1 MAEFIV
7 KDGLLVSYTG
17 DDVRVVVPDG
27 VKIIEQYAF
36 LRCEATE
43 IVLPEGLEN
52 IRMNAF
58 RECRN
63 LLSITIPTTVK
74 RIGAWAF
81 CYCEKL
87 KTVLIPKNVRAL
99 ENYTFLDC
107 KALDYVVLG
116 SKEPYK
122 IGTEVITGRSP
133 WIIAWPQAFD
143 SLDKLGLKDNCG
155 SIVYNKRW
163 LMQYL
168 FNEYGDGA
176 YYKVYNYLLN
186 LGFTPKIMLLY
197 MGNETLE
204 GTLDGLENNALAVHW
219 VLSGN
224 TLEAT
229 WNMMFNKG
237 YDENQLIVWFEEIL
251 KHL

>member
-1 MAEFIV
+1 MVDFIINGDVLV
-7 KDGLLVSYTG
+7 KYTG
-17 DDVRVVVPDG
+17 NDQVVSVPRG
-27 VKIIEQYAF
+27 IKVIEEYAF
-36 LRCEATE
+36 KNAKMQK
-43 IVLPEGLEN
+43 VKLPEGITS

-58 RECRN
+58 RECGN
-63 LLSITIPTTVK
+63 LETVVIPTTVK

-87 KTVLIPKNVRAL
+87 KTVLIPKNVRVL

-107 KALDYVVLG
+107 KVLDYVVLG

-168 FNEYGDGA
+168 FNEYGAGA

-197 MGNETLE
+197 LANETLE

-237 YDENQLIVWFEEIL
+237 YDENQLIAWFEEIL